1 MQGTDWDDLRYF
13 LAVSQ
18 RGSVSGAA
26 QFLKVNHSTVL
37 RHLTSLEKR
46 LGVRLFER
54 LTSGYVITQAGEELS
69 NELRG
74 VNDQIE
80 AAQRQ
85 LSGRDLALS
94 GVIRVTSTDTLV
106 TGLLMPVLAEF
117 RALHSAIQLQVVVN
131 NSFLNLTR
139 READVAIRP
148 SNRVPDNLVG
158 RRVGRVRTAP
168 YAARAYLRKNSRKK
182 KLEEYDWV
190 APDEGLSHLS
200 QAKWVREHVPEERIA
215 IRLDSLVGM
224 VEAVRDGMGVG
235 LLLCLLAA
243 DEEDLLPLAE
253 PIDDLDT
260 DLWLLLH
267 PDVRQT
273 ARIKAFTNFLYDK
286 LSRSGKIVPV

>member
-1 MQGTDWDDLRYF
+1 
-13 LAVSQ
+13 
-18 RGSVSGAA
+18 
-26 QFLKVNHSTVL
+26 
-37 RHLTSLEKR
+37 
-46 LGVRLFER
+46 VRLFER

-117 RALHSAIQLQVVVN
+117 RALHSAIQVQVVVN

-168 YAARAYLRKNSRKK
+168 YAASAYLRKNSRKK

-224 VEAVRDGMGVG
+224 VEAVRNGMGVG

-260 DLWLLLH
+260 DLWILLH

-273 ARIKAFTNFLYDK
+273 ARIKAFTSFLYDK